1 MKTIYVHL
9 SIGYPTACHDDELE
23 VPDDATE
30 EEIDEIVSEW
40 AHNYIEYSWRE
51 DKSKRRR

>member
-1 MKTIYVHL
+1 MRKIYVHL

-30 EEIDEIVSEW
+30 EEINNLVDEW
-40 AHNYIEYSWRE
+40 AQNYIEYSWRDE
-51 DKSKRRR
+51 KPKRRR